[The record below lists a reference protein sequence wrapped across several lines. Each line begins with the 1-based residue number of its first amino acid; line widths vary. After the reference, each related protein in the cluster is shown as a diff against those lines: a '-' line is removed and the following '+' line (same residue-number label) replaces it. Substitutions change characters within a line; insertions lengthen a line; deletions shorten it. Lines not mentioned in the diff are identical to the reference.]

1 MAKATTAGITL
12 ELTLEEARTLLYIT
26 NQVGGPPEGRRGH
39 MDAIGSAL
47 SSAGVSAPVS
57 GDSDS
62 PADFKLVCNLAAVYF
77 EN

>member
-47 SSAGVSAPVS
+47 RSAGVSAPS
-57 GDSDS
+57 SLDDELLE
-62 PADFKLVCNLAAVYF
+62 DFKLIRGLTVITFAS
-77 EN
+77 